1 MRRCPEARDFRPLH
15 FNIAVNQIII
25 DYTAARQ
32 KFAVLIEAVKRLFK
46 TGAYRRH
53 LAIFFRGECIQVFV
67 CCFAW
72 MDFVL
77 HPSSPAINKAE
88 NARYGLASGSG
99 KRVSIRRACALDTEG
114 IRMDAERLRAEYASL
129 TGASKPGT
137 RRLYELVVGFVIA
150 FRARAC
156 RIMPPI

>member
-25 DYTAARQ
+25 EYAAARQ

-72 MDFVL
+72 MD
-77 HPSSPAINKAE
+77 
-88 NARYGLASGSG
+88 
-99 KRVSIRRACALDTEG
+99 
-114 IRMDAERLRAEYASL
+114 AERLRAEYASL